1 MGLRRKH
8 IGIDPGTQCGWA
20 VLDADGERIAS
31 GEWNL
36 KPRSSEGMGMRWV
49 RLERWLTE
57 LLLAYPDALLAY
69 ELVVSRRG
77 SKSST
82 SAGHVYGGVL
92 SVIERVC
99 LEHDRVY
106 VGVNVSTVKGRAK
119 AESSVEKKGQFNKD
133 NMIEAARERWPS
145 AGNGGKLG
153 DNEADALWTA
163 DCSMAGI
170 T

>member
-8 IGIDPGTQCGWA
+8 IGIDPGTICGWA
-20 VLDADGERIAS
+20 VLDPDGERIAS
-31 GEWNL
+31 GKWNL
-36 KPRSSEGMGMRWV
+36 KPQRHEGMGMRWV
-49 RLERWLTE
+49 RLERWLVQ
-57 LLLAYPDALLAY
+57 LLDAYPDAILAY

-92 SVIERVC
+92 AVIERVC
-99 LEHDRVY
+99 LERDRVY

-119 AESSVEKKGQFNKD
+119 EEASFVKKGQFNKD
-133 NMIEAARERWPS
+133 SMIEAARERWPE
-145 AGNGGKLG
+145 AGDGGKLG
-153 DNEADALWTA
+153 DDEADALWTA
-163 DCSMAGI
+163 DCSAAGI